1 MLKRFIR
8 LVYDYFGCRS
18 DYLMNW
24 LSDVI
29 SKRNIDRALMINDCS
44 FSHAF
49 TKKFLLLLK
58 KSSSRFS
65 ILYFIRED
73 DQKPLNDKM
82 ATLSLDIL
90 HMIIKRDVI
99 SFGLKWGS
107 ISNANC
113 IIVIPYSMYL
123 HHEVNSSGCFIV
135 INVNRKYRSL
145 SQENKIISKYNHIRR
160 RIDLS
165 VEFRKYLINLN
176 KERNGIID

>member
-8 LVYDYFGCRS
+8 LVYDYFGRRS

-49 TKKFLLLLK
+49 TKKFLSLLK
-58 KSSSRFS
+58 KTSSRFN
-65 ILYFIRED
+65 ILYFVRED
-73 DQKPLNDKM
+73 DQHPLNDKM
-82 ATLSLDIL
+82 TVLSLDIL
-90 HMIIKRDVI
+90 HMLTRRDVTT
-99 SFGLKWGS
+99 FGLKWGS
-107 ISNANC
+107 IRTANC

-123 HHEVNSSGCFIV
+123 RHEVNSSGCFIV

-145 SQENKIISKYNHIRR
+145 TQENKIVSKYNHIRR

-165 VEFRKYLINLN
+165 EEFRKYLITLN
-176 KERNGIID
+176 KERNGIIY